1 MKRGKTSK
9 TQGLQDY
16 DRGEKDMGQRVEVSA
31 EIGELLTQRANILEW
46 VQRDGER
53 KVVLELPD
61 TIANVSE
68 RGIQRLFRRFRW
80 LWGRRWSPE
89 DD

>member
-1 MKRGKTSK
+1 
-9 TQGLQDY
+9 
-16 DRGEKDMGQRVEVSA
+16 MGQRVEVSA
-31 EIGELLTQRANILEW
+31 EIAEFLTQRVRILER

-53 KVVLELPD
+53 KIVIELPD
-61 TIANVSE
+61 TIEDVSE

-80 LWGRRWSPE
+80 LWGRRWRPE